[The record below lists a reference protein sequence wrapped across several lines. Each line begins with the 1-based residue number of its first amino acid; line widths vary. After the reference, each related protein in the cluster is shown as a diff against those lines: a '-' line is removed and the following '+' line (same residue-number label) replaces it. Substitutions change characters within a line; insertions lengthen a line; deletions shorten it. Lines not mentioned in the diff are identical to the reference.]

1 MAEPYFLTKEDIDRL
16 GLDAMVGEQATATDL
31 EMLNAGV
38 KVVPNNQPVTPLP
51 DGQPQSMPSQSAPR
65 TSTMGGMTSPYPTT
79 QDDPY
84 GNLSKT
90 QRRMLA
96 FGAIHDAGLAL
107 QGKAGTMVPA
117 LLSDFTDRADQA
129 RKAAAARYEFD
140 MRQRLL
146 GSMGLGANAGISM
159 QEMSIE
165 DLQNL
170 QQQVLTAAM
179 TDPDNAQAYKLQ
191 LDTITSRIEQL
202 KQEQAGIQD
211 TASGAK
217 TVLNTVGDLA
227 EAVAN
232 DATITGP
239 LGMLLGA
246 LPFTAAGESRLTLE
260 TLKANIAFDSLKNI
274 KAAGGTLG
282 SVSAPELALLEARI
296 ASLNLNRR
304 KEAVL
309 QSLKEIDDFYKQIV
323 VNAYNKATSEGL
335 KQLDQMFGGRPEWV
349 NGATPQEIQQF
360 TFDNAPVGGL
370 VYDPEAGKVY
380 KFKGGDDRLDEAN
393 WEEVKK

>member
-16 GLDAMVGEQATATDL
+16 GLDAMVGEQASATDL

-38 KVVPNNQPVTPLP
+38 KVVPNNQSPVPLP

-65 TSTMGGMTSPYPTT
+65 TSTMGGMTSPYPETK
-79 QDDPY
+79 DDPY

-117 LLSDFTDRADQA
+117 LLTDFTERADQA
-129 RKAAAARYEFD
+129 RKAATARYEFN
-140 MRQRLL
+140 MRQQLF
-146 GSMGLGANAGISM
+146 GNTALGASGIGIQNM
-159 QEMSIE
+159 DIE
-165 DLQNL
+165 ELQGL
-170 QQQVLTAAM
+170 QSQIMRLAAM
-179 TDPDNAQAYKLQ
+179 DPDKASMYQFQYDAVSK
-191 LDTITSRIEQL
+191 RIEEL

-211 TASGAK
+211 TAAAAK
-217 TVLNTVGDLA
+217 TVMTTVGDLA
-227 EAVAN
+227 EAIN
-232 DATITGP
+232 QDPTITGP

-246 LPFTAAGESRLTLE
+246 LPFTAAGEARLSLE

-296 ASLNLNRR
+296 ASLDLNRG
-304 KEAVL
+304 KDAVL
-309 QSLKEIDDFYKQIV
+309 RSLKEIDDFYKQIV
-323 VNAYNKATSEGL
+323 VNAYNKATGEGL

-349 NGATPQEIQQF
+349 NGATPQEIQQY

-370 VYDPEAGKVY
+370 VYDPEEGKVY
-380 KFKGGDDRLDEAN
+380 KFKGGDDRRDPDS
-393 WEEVKK
+393 WEEVNK